1 MILSAI
7 TLMLAD
13 ATLRTAVGRNQADTT
28 YKIYPVAC
36 PQGEVAPY
44 ITCGLTG
51 ADPVLC
57 KGVGGQP
64 SEEALDVVVWGED
77 YAELDGIGRRVIQVL
92 NNAVGGT
99 IKRLTFL
106 THKDALDGVSKRM
119 VRIITFSGSV

>member
-13 ATLRTAVGRNQADTT
+13 SALTTAVGRNEADTT
-28 YKIYPVAC
+28 YKIYPIAC
-36 PQGEVAPY
+36 PQGEIPPY

-64 SEEALDVVVWGED
+64 SEESFDVVVWGED
-77 YAELDGIGRRVIQVL
+77 YAELDGIGRRVIEVL
-92 NNAVGGT
+92 NNAVGGA
-99 IKRLTFL
+99 IKRLTFI
-106 THKDALDGVSKRM
+106 THRDALDTASKRM
-119 VRIITFSGSV
+119 VRIITFGASN

>member
-64 SEEALDVVVWGED
+64 SEESFDVVVFCDD

-106 THKDALDGVSKRM
+106 THKDALDQSSKLM
-119 VRIITFSGSV
+119 VRIITFGASV